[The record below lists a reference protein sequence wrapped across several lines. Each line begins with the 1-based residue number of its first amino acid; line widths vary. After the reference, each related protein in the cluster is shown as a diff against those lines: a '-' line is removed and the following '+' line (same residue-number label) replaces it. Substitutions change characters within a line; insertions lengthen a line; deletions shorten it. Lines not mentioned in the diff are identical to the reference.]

1 MTKEVSRKEI
11 KKKTKGEARK
21 KDKEEEETAYEIEKL
36 LNDQKF
42 KGVCEIEVKCKDDV
56 NTT

>member
-21 KDKEEEETAYEIEKL
+21 KDEEEEETAYEVEKL
-36 LNDQKF
+36 LNDQNSKEF
-42 KGVCEIEVKCKDDV
+42 VKQR
-56 NTT
+56 